1 MTTFECSPLLA
12 QALEPLP
19 ELDDPAF
26 AEAFDRFGD
35 CRVVLLGE
43 CSHGTSEFYRARAA
57 ITRRLI
63 ERHGFEFVAV
73 EADWP
78 DAASIHRYVQGRQS
92 QPIAGGAFERFPRWM
107 WRNAEVESLAHW
119 LREHNRSRP
128 ARERAGFYGLD
139 LYSLGRSMEAV
150 LAYLQQVD
158 PQAANEARRR
168 YGCLD
173 PWQGAPADYGHAVLA
188 AAYRKCE
195 QAVVQQCRELL
206 ARQLDYDHGG
216 PGEGEAFLDAAQN
229 ARLVAAAER
238 YYRVMYYGGAE
249 SWNLRDTHMFDTLT
263 ALLDARGPRSRGVVW
278 AHNSHIGDAR
288 ATEMGSARGELNIG
302 QLCRERFGTGAALV
316 GFGTHDGFVA
326 AASQWDGAMEV
337 KVVRPSRPG
346 SVEYLCHATGVPRFL
361 LDLRPGVHDA
371 LRRALADEWLQRF
384 IGVLYLPQTEFHSH
398 YAQVRLPEQF
408 DAYAWFNRTGPVTA
422 EGGIAPV
429 HAGVPET
436 FPSGL

>member
-1 MTTFECSPLLA
+1 MA

-26 AEAFDRFGD
+26 ANAFERFGD

-43 CSHGTSEFYRARAA
+43 CSHGTSEFYRARTA

-63 ERHGFEFVAV
+63 ERHGFDFVAV

-78 DAASIHRYVQGRQS
+78 DAASIHRYAQGRQAE
-92 QPIAGGAFERFPRWM
+92 PIAPGAFERFPHWM
-107 WRNAEVESLAHW
+107 WRNAEVASLARW

-128 ARERAGFYGLD
+128 VGERAGFYGLD
-139 LYSLGRSMEAV
+139 LYSLGRSMQAV

-158 PQAANEARRR
+158 PQAASEARGR

-173 PWQGAPADYGHAVLA
+173 PWQSSPADYGHAVLE

-206 ARQLDYDHGG
+206 ARQLDYDQGRQ
-216 PGEGEAFLDAAQN
+216 GEGEAFLDAAQN

-249 SWNLRDTHMFDTLT
+249 SWNLRDTHMFDTLM
-263 ALLDARGPRSRGVVW
+263 ALLDARGPRSRAVVW

-288 ATEMGSARGELNIG
+288 ATEMGSARGELNVG
-302 QLCRERFGTGAALV
+302 QLCRQRFGADAALV
-316 GFGTHDGFVA
+316 GFGTHDGHVA
-326 AASQWDGAMEV
+326 AASQWDGPMEIKAV
-337 KVVRPSRPG
+337 LPSRPG
-346 SVEYLCHATGVPRFL
+346 SVEHLCHATGIPRFL
-361 LDLRPGVHDA
+361 LDLRPGVHA
-371 LRRALADEWLQRF
+371 PLRQALAGERLQRF
-384 IGVLYLPQTEFHSH
+384 IGVLYLPQTEFYSH
-398 YAQVRLPEQF
+398 YAQVRWPEQF
-408 DAYAWFNRTGPVTA
+408 DAYVWFDRTGPVTA
-422 EGGIAPV
+422 DAGGAPR
-429 HAGVPET
+429 HDAVPET